1 MHISNSSLSYVLLSV
16 ICIIVGTNGTK
27 LTQTTLFWNHNV
39 YTEFQTYTSLHK
51 QLKLS
56 SKCRCLLSAWVL
68 FFWLT
73 TVIRRTVKHPT
84 RLWWPSDTPPVIQ
97 RAPPTTHITA
107 SSKSAMDSIK
117 IVWIYKGGEYVMLG
131 KCQRVQHCTKLM
143 YPISNLSNTH
153 STLAFPNIQCQC
165 TVYFQYFSSGCQEPK
180 YWKLAV
186 VI

>member
-1 MHISNSSLSYVLLSV
+1 MHISIFMEFKSV

-27 LTQTTLFWNHNV
+27 LTQTTLFWNHV

-56 SKCRCLLSAWVL
+56 SKCRCLLSGVY
-68 FFWLT
+68 FWLT

-117 IVWIYKGGEYVMLG
+117 MVWIYKGGEYVMLG

-143 YPISNLSNTH
+143 YLENPISNLSNTH
-153 STLAFPNIQCQC
+153 SILALPNNQCQC
-165 TVYFQYFSSGCQEPK
+165 TVYFQYFSSGKSQSTES
-180 YWKLAV
+180 
-186 VI
+186 